1 MTRRDTDD
9 VLLYQPTSARAAF
22 PCWDE
27 PLLKTTLAL
36 TMVSRADTVNLS
48 NMPAVSEEEYTPSYQ
63 DSADAVSWLSSK
75 FSELT
80 TGEGDKWKITK
91 FQTTPLISTYI
102 IAYANGPFVYLEDSY
117 KSPLSGKV
125 RPLRLYATKDVVH
138 QGKFALDVKK
148 KVMPLYEQVFDIEYP
163 LPKLDTL
170 VATDFDA
177 SAMENW
183 VSLTE
188 SKAIEPHVYSHYA
201 RA

>member
-63 DSADAVSWLSSK
+63 DSTDAVSWLSSK

-91 FQTTPLISTYI
+91 FQTAPLISTYI